1 MKSGQWLVASNLR
14 YKAVTGSPIS
24 TTGHWSVMSHV
35 TQLVIQAEH
44 KPGTLAN
51 ICSEMAKKA
60 VNITAIMAAY
70 DQPGGQIR
78 LVAVPHA
85 AARKVL
91 DSMGLQYAEEEA
103 VAIRVTDRPGALGRA
118 TRKLA
123 DGGINV
129 LYAYGSIVKGT
140 ERALIIL
147 GVQDVAKAEKVL

>member
-1 MKSGQWLVASNLR
+1 MA
-14 YKAVTGSPIS
+14 
-24 TTGHWSVMSHV
+24 HV

-70 DQPGGQIR
+70 DQPGGRIR

-91 DSMGLQYAEEEA
+91 DSMDLPYGEEEA
-103 VAIRVTDRPGALGRA
+103 VAVRVTDRPGALGRA

>member
-1 MKSGQWLVASNLR
+1 MAR
-14 YKAVTGSPIS
+14 IS
-24 TTGHWSVMSHV
+24 
-35 TQLVIQAEH
+35 QLLIQAEH
-44 KPGTLAN
+44 KPGTLAS

-70 DQPGGQIR
+70 DQPGGRIR
-78 LVAVPHA
+78 MVATPHS

-91 DSMGLQYAEEEA
+91 DSMGLPYAEEDG

-129 LYAYGSIVKGT
+129 LYAYGSIVKGSD
-140 ERALIIL
+140 RALIIL
-147 GVQDVAKAEKVL
+147 GVEDVAKAEKIL